1 MSIDRGPHAG
11 LVFGVLEILIIAIE
25 ATSMAF
31 LRKSVMGHGSLKW
44 ASLGIVGYAVV
55 AAVFREILRL
65 APMAKANAL
74 WDAGSIVLVTFVG
87 RFVYKEK
94 YTPLQWTGVAFAVAA
109 VFCMIGPELAPAK
122 V

>member
-1 MSIDRGPHAG
+1 MSVGQGPHAG
-11 LVFGVLEILIIAIE
+11 LVFGVLELLIIAIE

-31 LRKSVMGHGSLKW
+31 LRKSVMGHGSTRW
-44 ASLGIVGYAVV
+44 AALGVAGYAVV
-55 AAVFREILRL
+55 AGVFREVLRL

-87 RFVYKEK
+87 KFIYKEK
-94 YTPLQWTGVAFAVAA
+94 YTSLQWAGVAFAVAA
-109 VFCMIGPELAPAK
+109 VLCMIGPELVPNK